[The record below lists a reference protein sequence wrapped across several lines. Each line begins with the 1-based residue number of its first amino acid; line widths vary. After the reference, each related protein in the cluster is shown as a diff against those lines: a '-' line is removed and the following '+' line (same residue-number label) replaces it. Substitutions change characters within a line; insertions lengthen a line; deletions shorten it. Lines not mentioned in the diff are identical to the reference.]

1 MPTRSAGGAV
11 HATDPEK
18 HLRREARYLPYLLEG
33 EPARKENRE
42 VRPHGRVP
50 GRTRCQRIG
59 GAEMK
64 PCDPPCPVEM
74 CIEWSKV
81 GMCAGLCEDCP
92 PEGYPTDKTRCAT
105 CPRRVPTV
113 GAKS

>member
-1 MPTRSAGGAV
+1 
-11 HATDPEK
+11 
-18 HLRREARYLPYLLEG
+18 
-33 EPARKENRE
+33 
-42 VRPHGRVP
+42 
-50 GRTRCQRIG
+50 
-59 GAEMK
+59 MK